1 MTAWCGMYAKAGCWM
16 SLTDQ
21 GYRFTV
27 MSMEIQDLQ
36 GIELSYLLYP
46 LEECG
51 ILAESWLAQAHS
63 VFSQLGIHEDDW
75 EDYGK
80 FLVLSCLTRLLT
92 WPRYT
97 WQLHSSA

>member
-1 MTAWCGMYAKAGCWM
+1 M

-27 MSMEIQDLQ
+27 PSTEIQGLQ
-36 GIELSYLLYP
+36 GIELRYALYSGG
-46 LEECG
+46 ESG
-51 ILAESWLAQAHS
+51 ILSESWLAQAHS

-75 EDYGK
+75 EAYGK

-97 WQLHSSA
+97 

>member
-1 MTAWCGMYAKAGCWM
+1 M

-27 MSMEIQDLQ
+27 TSSEIQHLQ
-36 GIELSYLLYP
+36 GIELRYVVNP
-46 LEECG
+46 EEEWV

-75 EDYGK
+75 GDYGK